1 MCALVD
7 GKVRGKFLIRVPN
20 QNLQIKGVTIVV
32 SSQAMTAI
40 PLPIER

>member
-1 MCALVD
+1 LVALVD
-7 GKVRGKFLIRVPN
+7 GKVLIRVPD
-20 QNLQIKGVTIVV
+20 QNLQIMGVTIVV